1 MQKLQVFVSCV
12 EGQRQLG
19 LSRNPLYLSEL
30 LKDPHQTM
38 ILTKP
43 LPSSQA
49 YEQLAL
55 WKARLEGRLGS
66 LWWHILTFR
75 TAPEFFKTTSTG
87 ELEDA
92 LKAIENLLAGRILS
106 EAQILTTLR
115 KRGYWPSLLSGALD
129 LGVFRGVLRQYPGFQ
144 LGSWGSLT
152 CTRCQM
158 ENPILRP
165 CVNCGSQ
172 ECWYCLG
179 CESMGGNRGCS
190 TLLTSAQPFKLETA
204 GAVRLKLDFALT
216 KAQEGAALELL
227 DFWEGD
233 QGQALVWAACGAGK
247 TEVTFPLIQRALEAG
262 EQVLFAIPRTDI
274 VREMV
279 ERLEKAFPQTA
290 IAAHYGGQ
298 PWLASGQLVVATTH
312 QVLHF
317 YQRFQLVILDE
328 VDAFPYQGNEI
339 LRLGLL
345 RSLAPGGKLVEMTA
359 TPQATKRYERVITI
373 PARYHG
379 YPLPEP
385 QLILKA
391 LPPWEELE
399 VEDLPGFLVD
409 LLQDPSQPWLIF
421 APTIAACEKLQRV
434 LGGVLPFEIGV
445 CHSQEPERIKTIQ
458 RFRTGE
464 LPVLV
469 TTSVLERG
477 VNFPKVGVVVL
488 YADHG
493 VFSTSALVQ
502 IAGRVG
508 RTAQFPT
515 GKVLFVGARKTASI
529 TQAIRLI
536 RQLNQEAYTRGL
548 LHHEVLS

>member
-190 TLLTSAQPFKLETA
+190 TLLTSA
-204 GAVRLKLDFALT
+204 
-216 KAQEGAALELL
+216 
-227 DFWEGD
+227 
-233 QGQALVWAACGAGK
+233 
-247 TEVTFPLIQRALEAG
+247 
-262 EQVLFAIPRTDI
+262 
-274 VREMV
+274 
-279 ERLEKAFPQTA
+279 
-290 IAAHYGGQ
+290 
-298 PWLASGQLVVATTH
+298 
-312 QVLHF
+312 
-317 YQRFQLVILDE
+317 
-328 VDAFPYQGNEI
+328 
-339 LRLGLL
+339 
-345 RSLAPGGKLVEMTA
+345 
-359 TPQATKRYERVITI
+359 
-373 PARYHG
+373 
-379 YPLPEP
+379 
-385 QLILKA
+385 
-391 LPPWEELE
+391 
-399 VEDLPGFLVD
+399 
-409 LLQDPSQPWLIF
+409 
-421 APTIAACEKLQRV
+421 
-434 LGGVLPFEIGV
+434 
-445 CHSQEPERIKTIQ
+445 
-458 RFRTGE
+458 
-464 LPVLV
+464 
-469 TTSVLERG
+469 
-477 VNFPKVGVVVL
+477 
-488 YADHG
+488 
-493 VFSTSALVQ
+493 
-502 IAGRVG
+502 
-508 RTAQFPT
+508 
-515 GKVLFVGARKTASI
+515 
-529 TQAIRLI
+529 
-536 RQLNQEAYTRGL
+536 
-548 LHHEVLS
+548 